1 MRSKAQNKIW
11 KGCQR
16 KGRLHLVWDSRREC
30 KLLIYSNMRGFNF
43 LLKLLEFLVLPTS
56 TLVFLWL
63 WCIVSLATV
72 KEKGLMTHLKA
83 LLKGSVRGRD
93 LLLCTNAGGFGG
105 WIFLP
110 SLLPGLSVSLEEE
123 GHCTDVKKRVLN
135 WFWCGQLGQSQKFK
149 ILVQDV

>member
-1 MRSKAQNKIW
+1 M
-11 KGCQR
+11 
-16 KGRLHLVWDSRREC
+16 
-30 KLLIYSNMRGFNF
+30 
-43 LLKLLEFLVLPTS
+43 
-56 TLVFLWL
+56 
-63 WCIVSLATV
+63 SLATV

-105 WIFLP
+105 WNFLP

-135 WFWCGQLGQSQKFK
+135 
-149 ILVQDV
+149 